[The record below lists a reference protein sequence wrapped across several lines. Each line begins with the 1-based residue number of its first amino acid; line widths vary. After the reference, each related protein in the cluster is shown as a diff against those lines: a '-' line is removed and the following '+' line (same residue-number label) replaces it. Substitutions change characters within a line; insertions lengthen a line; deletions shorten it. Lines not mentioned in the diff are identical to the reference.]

1 MQYLPVVIIGSDPI
15 GVNIFETR
23 DERYG
28 TGICG
33 AGKSSAGNLF
43 ASSSIWKMKNP
54 PSSRRRSKYVVGKE
68 IRYGPTESSEIIKGE
83 IQTFA
88 TCEL

>member
-1 MQYLPVVIIGSDPI
+1 MYINDLLILTKDDWKDQVEKLEPFCIVFYLE
-15 GVNIFETR
+15 NR
-23 DERYG
+23 
-28 TGICG
+28 
-33 AGKSSAGNLF
+33 K
-43 ASSSIWKMKNP
+43 P
-54 PSSRRRSKYVVGKE
+54 PSHCSNSKYVVGKE